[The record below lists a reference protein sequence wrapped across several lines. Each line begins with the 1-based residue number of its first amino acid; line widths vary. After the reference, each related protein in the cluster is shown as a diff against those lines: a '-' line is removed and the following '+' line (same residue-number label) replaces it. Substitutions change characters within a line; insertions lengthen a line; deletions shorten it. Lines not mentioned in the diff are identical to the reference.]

1 MVPPLPA
8 RGLSVKN
15 TKAAIAMAAFVFG
28 GEEDFNFMKL
38 CAIRGTVDL
47 WISEQLCS
55 NFKQLFAT
63 LSRV

>member
-1 MVPPLPA
+1 
-8 RGLSVKN
+8 
-15 TKAAIAMAAFVFG
+15 MAAFVFG